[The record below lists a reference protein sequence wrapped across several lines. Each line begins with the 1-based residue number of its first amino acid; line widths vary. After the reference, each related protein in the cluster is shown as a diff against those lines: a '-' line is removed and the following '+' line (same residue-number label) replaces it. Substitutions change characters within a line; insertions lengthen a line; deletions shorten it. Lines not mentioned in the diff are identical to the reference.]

1 MLWAMEHG
9 FWQPVAEIFT
19 LLGAALVLGVVFER
33 LKQSAILGYLLA
45 GTLLGPGALSWVG
58 GGEVV
63 NATAEL
69 GVALLLFA
77 IGLEFSLKRL
87 VRIGPIGLGGG
98 SVQVALTLGAAAGI
112 AMLMG
117 LTGKTSIAIGAMVA
131 LSSTACVL
139 RVLSDRAEIDS
150 IHGRNALGI
159 LLLQDIAVVPLVL
172 IVGMLGAP
180 GNGIEGE
187 SASGANL
194 AVEFIKKIVLIVVM
208 VGGFYLISN
217 YVLAPILKTSAL
229 LRNHELLVL
238 LAVVLALGAALAAHE
253 LGISPALGA
262 FLAGMMLAESPFAVQ
277 VRSDIGALRTL
288 FVTLFFA
295 SIGMLADVAWLA
307 GHIPLVAGVVAVLI
321 LGKAIVITGVV
332 VMFRHRIAH
341 AVATGLCL
349 AQVGEFSFVIVE
361 VARSGGVIDEQVFR
375 VMVSATLISLF
386 VTPFTVALAPL
397 AGRWAQR
404 WFGRADPVGEAGIA
418 ERARLAD
425 HVVLIGFG
433 PAGQRVAE
441 VLARSKTPAVVID
454 LHPRNI
460 TLARGMGLIGQVG
473 DGSSAEVLH
482 HIDLH
487 AARLVV
493 ITLPDRRA
501 VTNIVQRVGAIAPN
515 VPIIAR
521 ARYHAFV
528 REIELSGAQVVIDE
542 EQQIGRRI
550 SLEVRRVL
558 ARPPGAPPE
567 KVTGHEQALWRTSD

>member
-1 MLWAMEHG
+1 MEHG
-9 FWQPVAEIFT
+9 FWQPVADIVT

-45 GTLLGPGALSWVG
+45 GTLLGPGALGWVSG
-58 GGEVV
+58 GDVV
-63 NATAEL
+63 TATAEL

-98 SVQVALTLGAAAGI
+98 SAQVALTLGAAAGI
-112 AMLMG
+112 AVLMG
-117 LTGKTSIAIGAMVA
+117 LTGKTAIAIGAMVA

-150 IHGRNALGI
+150 MHGRNALGI

-172 IVGMLGAP
+172 IVGMLG
-180 GNGIEGE
+180 GEGTGGE
-187 SASGANL
+187 L
-194 AVEFIKKIVLIVVM
+194 ALQFVKKIALITVM
-208 VGGFYLISN
+208 VGSFYLISN
-217 YVLAPILKTSAL
+217 YLLAPILKTSAL

-288 FVTLFFA
+288 FVTLFFV
-295 SIGMLADVAWLA
+295 SIGMLADVAWLSS
-307 GHIPLVAGVVAVLI
+307 HIPLVAGIVALLVI
-321 LGKAIVITGVV
+321 GKAVVITGVV
-332 VMFRHRIAH
+332 VLFRYRIAH

-349 AQVGEFSFVIVE
+349 AQVGEFSFVIIE
-361 VARSGGVIDEQVFR
+361 VARGGGVIDEQVFR
-375 VMVSATLISLF
+375 VMVSATLVSLF
-386 VTPFTVALAPL
+386 ITPFIVALAPL
-397 AGRWAQR
+397 AGRYAQQ
-404 WFGRADPVGEAGIA
+404 WLGRTDPLDETDKADHAH
-418 ERARLAD
+418 LKD
-425 HVVLIGFG
+425 HVVLVGFG
-433 PAGQRVAE
+433 PAGQRVAD
-441 VLARSKTPAVVID
+441 VLTRSKTPAVVID

-460 TLARGMGLIGQVG
+460 TLARGMGLTGQVG

-482 HIDLH
+482 HVDLQ

-493 ITLPDRRA
+493 VTLPDRRA
-501 VTNIVQRVGAIAPN
+501 VTNIVQRVQAIAPN

-521 ARYHAFV
+521 ARYHVFV
-528 REIELSGAQVVIDE
+528 REIELSGAQIVIDE
-542 EQQIGRRI
+542 EQQIGRRM
-550 SLEVRRVL
+550 SLEVRRAL

-567 KVTGHEQALWRTSD
+567 SVTGQEQALWRTSD